1 MLSFVVRSLRT
12 VIAAL
17 LAGDSPRQLA
27 AGFAIGMVLGLVP
40 KGNLIALSLCVLVFS
55 LRVNT
60 SLALVAA
67 AAFSW
72 AGAVLDPFANKL
84 GLQVLSIGSMQATYA
99 SVFNLPLG
107 PWLGFSNT
115 VVTGSL
121 LIGLYFAYPVYWVS
135 LIASE
140 RLHPRL
146 IDWVGKHRRA
156 SQILGVS
163 NSATRRAA

>member
-1 MLSFVVRSLRT
+1 MLSYLVRPLRHA
-12 VIAAL
+12 VSAL
-17 LAGDSPRQLA
+17 LGGDSPRQLA

-67 AAFSW
+67 LAFSW
-72 AGAVLDPFANKL
+72 AGAVLDPFASKL
-84 GLQVLSIGSMQATYA
+84 GLQVLGVESMQVAYA

-107 PWLGFSNT
+107 PWLGFNNT
-115 VVTGSL
+115 VVIGSL

-140 RLHPRL
+140 RLQPQL
-146 IDWVGKHRRA
+146 TAWVTKHRRTSKSMGA
-156 SQILGVS
+156 P
-163 NSATRRAA
+163 APTTRRAA

>member
-1 MLSFVVRSLRT
+1 MLRGAANLVSQQTAALSSALASHGKDSWMLSFVVRSLRT

-72 AGAVLDPFANKL
+72 AGAVLDPFAN
-84 GLQVLSIGSMQATYA
+84 
-99 SVFNLPLG
+99 
-107 PWLGFSNT
+107 
-115 VVTGSL
+115 
-121 LIGLYFAYPVYWVS
+121 
-135 LIASE
+135 
-140 RLHPRL
+140 
-146 IDWVGKHRRA
+146 
-156 SQILGVS
+156 
-163 NSATRRAA
+163 